1 MDPVTFCRLAAG
13 RSTWDAAAASGN
25 LQFSGLRTDLTPYL
39 PLL

>member
-1 MDPVTFCRLAAG
+1 M
-13 RSTWDAAAASGN
+13 TWDAAVASGN